1 MSRFKTQQTKAIS
14 GFRPLSKLMISAIL
28 MLTSL
33 QCLALASDRD
43 QPIYIESDSA
53 ERNEKDGITIYR
65 GKVKMDQGTLR
76 ILADKVTIHSID
88 NQVSKI
94 IAVGKPAHY
103 QQKPSP
109 EKQTVIAKGD
119 TIEYMIDQE
128 KIYLINNASLKQE
141 GTTMTGKRINYDI
154 KASQVKAVGGNRSSK
169 QRIQMV
175 IPPKPKSP
183 AAPKPV
189 Q

>member
-1 MSRFKTQQTKAIS
+1 MSQFKPQSTRRTGVLAS
-14 GFRPLSKLMISAIL
+14 CFATAIL
-28 MLTSL
+28 LLTSSL
-33 QCLALASDRD
+33 CFGLASDRD

-88 NQVSKI
+88 NQVTKI

-109 EKQTVIAKGD
+109 EKETVIAKGN
-119 TIEYMIDQE
+119 TIEYFIDQE
-128 KIYLINNASLKQE
+128 KLHLINDASLKQE
-141 GTTMTGKRINYDI
+141 GSTMTGKRINYDI
-154 KASQVKAVGGNRSSK
+154 KASQVKASGGSRTSK

-175 IPPKPKSP
+175 IPPKPKGN
-183 AAPKPV
+183 AAN
-189 Q
+189 